1 MQYYAMK
8 PITVTSYDTEF
19 TSSWTVKYDE
29 LRWKIQKMHI
39 YNKDKQFLKMTMTK
53 MDTGLFC
60 AKNVVCCALNVN

>member
-29 LRWKIQKMHI
+29 LRWKIQKCI
-39 YNKDKQFLKMTMTK
+39 YNKDKQVLKMTMTK

-60 AKNVVCCALNVN
+60 AKNVVL

>member
-60 AKNVVCCALNVN
+60 AKNVVL